1 MTSEKGLPGT
11 HIQQRPNGS
20 VVANRYIQ
28 EWGKK
33 RLELKKDKSR
43 FRMSPT
49 ICLSRRIGV
58 GVQEIA
64 DILAEK
70 TGYRVIDRKIIEH
83 IPYHSQLSEK
93 TVAFFDGLYP
103 DLIGEYL
110 SLIAGEKG
118 FSASDNAKHL
128 FSAVLALASLE
139 PTIFVGRG
147 AHLILPRNRVL
158 AVRFTCAIKY
168 RIERLAGIYN
178 LNPKAAKNK
187 LDQLDKQQND
197 FFKIVFGKKKISPYD
212 FDLVINCDFIREPQ
226 WAAEI
231 VACAL
236 KEKFG
241 AEGANGKPP

>member
-1 MTSEKGLPGT
+1 MTSGKDLPGT

-28 EWGKK
+28 EWEKK
-33 RLELKKDKSR
+33 QLELKKDKSR
-43 FRMSPT
+43 FRMPPT

-70 TGYRVIDRKIIEH
+70 TGYRVIDRELIEH

-93 TVAFFDGLYP
+93 TVTFFNGLYP
-103 DLIGEYL
+103 GIIGEYL

-158 AVRFTCAIKY
+158 AVRFTCAVKY

-178 LNPKAAKNK
+178 LTSKVAKNK
-187 LDQLDKQQND
+187 MGQLDKQQND

-231 VACAL
+231 VASAL

-241 AEGANGKPP
+241 AEGASSEPS